1 MELDYEK
8 LKFKSGLEIHQQIDT
23 EKLFC
28 DCPSILRND
37 EPDLIVT
44 RKLHAV
50 AGEKGE
56 VDVAVIQHT
65 REGRSPYCLLY
76 LLGSAGDDIL
86 KAEPFRWIFKRKENE
101 DDLAVFDAEKM
112 NAGKAFLVLA
122 DTFDIEFV

>member
-1 MELDYEK
+1 MVGRKEEQMDRALRVAEFDVKDEAFEA
-8 LKFKSGLEIHQQIDT
+8 LK
-23 EKLFC
+23 
-28 DCPSILRND
+28 
-37 EPDLIVT
+37 
-44 RKLHAV
+44 
-50 AGEKGE
+50 KGE

-122 DTFDIEFV
+122 DTFD